1 MNTPQFSLEYRPMRR
16 RTVLKH
22 SGTSQIVL
30 FNGETGAYFS
40 LDEVGTM
47 VWGLC
52 DGAHSVS
59 DIVTRLFEEYDASV
73 EILQT
78 DLMELIQEM
87 TEKQLLLIKAA

>member
-1 MNTPQFSLEYRPMRR
+1 MRR
-16 RTVLKH
+16 RTVLVQ
-22 SGTSQIVL
+22 SGTTQLVL
-30 FNGETGAYFS
+30 FNGETGAYYS

-59 DIVTRLFEEYDASV
+59 EIVTRLFEEYDASV

-78 DLMELIQEM
+78 DLMELLHEM
-87 TEKQLLLIKAA
+87 TQKNLLLVKAA

>member
-1 MNTPQFSLEYRPMRR
+1 MNTPQFSLEYCPMRR
-16 RTVLKH
+16 RTVLKQ

-59 DIVTRLFEEYDASV
+59 DIVTRLFEEYDATV
-73 EILQT
+73 EVLQT
-78 DLMELIQEM
+78 DLMELLQEM
-87 TEKQLLLIKAA
+87 TDKKLLLVKAA